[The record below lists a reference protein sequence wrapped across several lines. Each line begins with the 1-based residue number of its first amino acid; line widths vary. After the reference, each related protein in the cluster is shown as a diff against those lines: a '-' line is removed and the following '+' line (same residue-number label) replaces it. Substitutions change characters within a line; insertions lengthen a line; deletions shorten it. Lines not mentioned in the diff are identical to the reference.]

1 MKSWVTI
8 EPQDA
13 PRPAYLRGISAS
25 ALMVKPFEPLNYVIP
40 GLIAE
45 GATLFGGKPKIG
57 KSWMAFDFALA
68 VSSGRP
74 VFGTIPITEG
84 DVLYL
89 ALEDN
94 QRRLKSRL
102 LKKGAKAPE
111 RLTLATEWPGLDD
124 GCIEELAAW
133 ADAVERPAL
142 IIVDV
147 LKMVRGASKMTES
160 LYDSDYRALTGLANF
175 ARTRGLAVLVVHHVR
190 KMEADDPLE
199 SLSGTNGLTGAADT
213 VMVLKP
219 DRGTGH
225 CLLYVRGR
233 DVEECEKAVRF
244 KADNG
249 TWELLGN
256 ADEVGRTTERQ
267 QILDTLRSQPNPLT
281 VREVSDIIGK
291 NYEAV
296 RKCLARMW
304 NTGEVRKT
312 GRGTYTCPECP
323 NVLTAPQPDNR
334 THRTGDLSKGLGRG
348 EILAPG
354 ETGSELVD
362 GFA

>member
-1 MKSWVTI
+1 MRDWVTC
-8 EPQDA
+8 EPEDA
-13 PRPAYLRGISAS
+13 PRPAYLRAISAA
-25 ALMVKPFEPLNYVIP
+25 ALMAKQFPPTNYAIP
-40 GLIAE
+40 GLVAE

-57 KSWMAFDFALA
+57 KSWMAYQFAIA
-68 VSSGRP
+68 KASGRP
-74 VFGTIPITEG
+74 VFGTIPVAIG

-94 QRRLKSRL
+94 QRRLKSRM
-102 LKKGAKAPE
+102 LKMGVQAPE

-124 GCIEELAAW
+124 GCLEELAAW
-133 ADAVERPAL
+133 ADAVENPSL

-147 LKMVRGASKMTES
+147 LKMVRAASKMTES

-190 KMEADDPLE
+190 KLEADDPLE
-199 SLSGTNGLTGAADT
+199 SLSGTNGLTGAADS

-233 DVEECEKAVRF
+233 DIEECEKAVRF
-244 KADNG
+244 KPDNG

-267 QILDTLRSQPNPLT
+267 MILDTLRSQPNPLT
-281 VREVSDIIGK
+281 VREISDILGK
-291 NYEAV
+291 NYDSI

-304 NTGEVRKT
+304 TNNEVRKT

-323 NVLTAPQPDNR
+323 NVRTAPEPDNR
-334 THRTGDLSKGLGRG
+334 THRTGDLSGSVGKQ
-348 EILAPG
+348 ILAPH
-354 ETGSELVD
+354 ETGDEPVP
-362 GFA
+362 GWAA